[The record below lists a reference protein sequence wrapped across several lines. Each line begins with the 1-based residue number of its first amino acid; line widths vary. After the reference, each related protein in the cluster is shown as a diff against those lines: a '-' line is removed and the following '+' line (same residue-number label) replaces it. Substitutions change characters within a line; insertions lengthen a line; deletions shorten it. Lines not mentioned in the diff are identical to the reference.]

1 MTLKFFSFIRAR
13 STKGEAQSM
22 ALTAD
27 GDFSEVDYP
36 RGPIS
41 PIDMR
46 PVRVASEAESR
57 DSALDHWEP
66 QLKQET
72 NRYHLEPVVVTST
85 SMRIPPILVEAE
97 QSPTETAPSPPRP
110 APSPHSSDRG
120 QTVPLEPRP
129 LSIPDEDPVLS
140 TPHIRPKEY
149 LPPVAFNGRRYRFKY
164 ELGSGTY
171 SRVLYA
177 QRTKPHEE
185 PKPVAVKVFHKSML
199 TGTTCTTDGETVHK
213 LKSERVVDER
223 NILEQITRERLPFL
237 GKISASFQDENFVYL
252 VMPLCMESLQN
263 RLNDLCRANLSMKYD
278 QLLLHAA
285 ELLIALEGLHGLG
298 YYHMDIKPSNIMIS
312 GTGHIQL
319 VDFGISKPVTN
330 ALGHIYYNE
339 VIGTQDWIAPE
350 VWRTR
355 LFSGSAA
362 DIWCY
367 GLVLFSMFQCP
378 HNFVFYKDPRRRI
391 EICEKM
397 KPDARDLVFSRL
409 LVQTPGDR
417 YSLQQIKAHKF
428 FENVDFTLIK
438 EKRTNPPYRPDVV
451 KRRVNR
457 PYELPPPNITMSVD
471 PPLLAAGVP
480 YADR

>member
-1 MTLKFFSFIRAR
+1 MTLKFFSFLRAR
-13 STKGEAQSM
+13 KAEAQSM

-27 GDFSEVDYP
+27 GNFSEVDYP

-66 QLKQET
+66 QVKEET
-72 NRYHLEPVVVTST
+72 NQYHLEPVVVTST
-85 SMRIPPILVEAE
+85 SMRIPPFLVEAK
-97 QSPTETAPSPPRP
+97 QLPTETAPSPPRP
-110 APSPHSSDRG
+110 APSPHSSDRS
-120 QTVPLEPRP
+120 QTVPLGPRP
-129 LSIPDEDPVLS
+129 LSIRDEDPILS
-140 TPHIRPKEY
+140 TPHTRHKEC
-149 LPPVAFNGRRYRFKY
+149 LPPVKFNGRRYRFKY
-164 ELGSGTY
+164 ELGSGMY

-177 QRTKPHEE
+177 KKTKSDEE

-199 TGTTCTTDGETVHK
+199 AGTTDGEPAPRRI
-213 LKSERVVDER
+213 KSERVIDER
-223 NILEQITRERLPFL
+223 NILEHITRERLPFL

-252 VMPLCMESLQN
+252 VMPLCIESLQN
-263 RLNDLCRANLSMKYD
+263 RLNDLCRANLAMKDD
-278 QLLLHAA
+278 QLMLHAA

-298 YYHMDIKPSNIMIS
+298 YYHLDIKPSNIMIS

-319 VDFGISKPVTN
+319 VDFGISKPAAN
-330 ALGHIYYNE
+330 ALGHIYYSE

-378 HNFVFYKDPRRRI
+378 HQFVFYKDPRRRI

-409 LVQTPGDR
+409 LVHTPGDR
-417 YSLQQIKAHKF
+417 YSIQQIKTHKF
-428 FENVDFTLIK
+428 FEDVDFTLIK
-438 EKRTNPPYRPDVV
+438 EKRTNPPYRPDAV
-451 KRRVNR
+451 KRRDNR
-457 PYELPPPNITMSVD
+457 PFEVPPPNITMSVD

-480 YADR
+480 YTDR

>member
-1 MTLKFFSFIRAR
+1 
-13 STKGEAQSM
+13 M

-27 GDFSEVDYP
+27 GDLSEVDYP
-36 RGPIS
+36 RGPIF
-41 PIDMR
+41 PINMR
-46 PVRVASEAESR
+46 PVHVASEAESK

-66 QLKQET
+66 QTKEET

-85 SMRIPPILVEAE
+85 PMRISPFLVEE
-97 QSPTETAPSPPRP
+97 IHSPTETAPSPPRP
-110 APSPHSSDRG
+110 APSPYSSDRG
-120 QTVPLEPRP
+120 QTVLLVPRP
-129 LSIPDEDPVLS
+129 LSIPDEDHILS
-140 TPHIRPKEY
+140 TPHTRPKDC
-149 LPPVAFNGRRYRFKY
+149 LPPVTFNGRRYRFRY
-164 ELGSGTY
+164 ELGSGLY

-177 QRTKPHEE
+177 QRTKPDEE

-199 TGTTCTTDGETVHK
+199 AGTAGTTDGETVHK
-213 LKSERVVDER
+213 LKPKRVVDER

-237 GKISASFQDENFVYL
+237 GKVSASFQDENFVYL

-263 RLNDLCRANLSMKYD
+263 RLEDLRSANLAMKYD

-298 YYHMDIKPSNIMIS
+298 YYHLDINPSNIMIS

-319 VDFGISKPVTN
+319 VDFGISKPATN
-330 ALGHIYYNE
+330 ALGHIYYSE
-339 VIGTQDWIAPE
+339 VIGTQDWMAPE
-350 VWRTR
+350 IWRTR
-355 LFSGSAA
+355 LFFSGSAA

-378 HNFVFYKDPRRRI
+378 HNFIFYKDSRRRI
-391 EICEKM
+391 DICEKM

-409 LVQTPGDR
+409 LVQTPEDR
-417 YSLQQIKAHKF
+417 YSIQQIKAHKF
-428 FENVDFTLIK
+428 FEDVDFTLIK
-438 EKRTNPPYRPDVV
+438 EKRTNPPYRPDTV
-451 KRRVNR
+451 KCRVNM
-457 PYELPPPNITMSVD
+457 PLVIPPPNITMSID